1 VSEAVRTVVPAEALA
16 STDAY
21 RALLLDGTPLID
33 VRAPVE
39 FARGALPGAVNLPLM
54 NDQER
59 HEVGI
64 RYKQAG
70 QAKAIE
76 LGAQLVDGPS
86 RAVRTQAWHDHVQAH
101 PEAVLYCFRG
111 GLRSRIAQFLL
122 SETGVTR
129 PLIEHGYKRV
139 RQFLIDEL
147 ERLCA
152 ATPFTLLAGRTGSGK
167 TLLLARLARHVDLE
181 GIARHRGSSFG
192 NMAAEQPA
200 AIDVEHAITVALMRL
215 EAALPER
222 DPAPLPE
229 RARRVW
235 LEDEGKLI
243 GRVCLPPVLRDAMGR
258 APAVVLKVP
267 MRTRIETCFED
278 YVPDLLS
285 RYRAGRGE
293 AAAFEAYADHHR
305 QSLGRIRKR
314 LGGVRHTQ
322 AGEMLDQALHAHRE
336 HDDTSGYAAFIELLL
351 THYYDPMYDYQLSQK
366 RRRVLFSGDEQQILD
381 WAATDAPAVAGG

>member
-1 VSEAVRTVVPAEALA
+1 MSEAVRTVVPTQALA

-39 FARGALPGAVNLPLM
+39 FARGCLPGAVNLPLM
-54 NDQER
+54 NDTER

-70 QAKAIE
+70 QDKAIE
-76 LGAQLVDGPS
+76 LGARLVDGPR
-86 RAVRTQAWHDHVQAH
+86 RAERTQAWHAYVKAH

-111 GLRSRIAQFLL
+111 GLRSRIAQSLL
-122 SETGVTR
+122 SENGVTR
-129 PLIEHGYKRV
+129 PLIDGGYKRV
-139 RQFLIDEL
+139 RQFLMEEL

-152 ATPFTLLAGRTGSGK
+152 TTSFTLLAGRTGSGK

-192 NMAAEQPA
+192 NMATEQPS
-200 AIDVEHAITVALMRL
+200 AIDVEHAITVALMWL
-215 EAALPER
+215 EASMSVQ
-222 DPAPLPE
+222 DPPSMSTGSNRA
-229 RARRVW
+229 ARRVW

-243 GRVCLPPVLRDAMGR
+243 GRVCLPPVLREAMGT
-258 APAVVLKVP
+258 APAVVLTVP
-267 MRTRIETCFED
+267 MQTRIDNCFED

-285 RYRAGRGE
+285 RYREGRDGAAG
-293 AAAFEAYADHHR
+293 FEAYAEHHR
-305 QSLGRIRKR
+305 QSLARIRKR
-314 LGGVRHTQ
+314 LGGVRHAQ
-322 AGEMLDQALHAHRE
+322 AGEMLEQALRAHRE
-336 HDDTSGYAAFIELLL
+336 HGDTSGYAPFIELLL

-366 RRRVLFSGDEQQILD
+366 RRRVLFGGDERQILD
-381 WAATDAPAVAGG
+381 WAATE